1 MASPDSF
8 PLVDTE
14 KLRALQEEDYQKRQ
28 EQVRLEAA
36 AQQQQQLV
44 SPLPQQ
50 PQPGAPLEGVSKWME
65 ENIYIPASDMLD
77 NVTGDRKTP
86 DQIAQER
93 QQARTETQQKYKE
106 ADEQIQQGLAY
117 EATTAI
123 AGAFAK
129 PIEGAIDLGY
139 QVYLDQTVNK
149 GLKPT
154 DEAYK
159 RAYTQL

>member
-1 MASPDSF
+1 MASTDSF

-36 AQQQQQLV
+36 AQQQQQQEETQQKEQQFQQQLV

-77 NVTGDRKTP
+77 NLTGDRKTP

-93 QQARTETQQKYKE
+93 QQAR
-106 ADEQIQQGLAY
+106 
-117 EATTAI
+117 
-123 AGAFAK
+123 
-129 PIEGAIDLGY
+129 
-139 QVYLDQTVNK
+139 
-149 GLKPT
+149 
-154 DEAYK
+154 
-159 RAYTQL
+159 